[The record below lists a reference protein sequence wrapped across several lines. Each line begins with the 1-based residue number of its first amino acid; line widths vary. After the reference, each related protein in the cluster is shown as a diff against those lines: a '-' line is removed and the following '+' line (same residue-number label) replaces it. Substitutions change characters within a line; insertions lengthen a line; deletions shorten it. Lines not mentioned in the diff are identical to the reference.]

1 MAAMPA
7 SPPVRRGTWV
17 ARVMIAQMQ
26 NKKTE
31 LYGPLL
37 EHPKL
42 KKRGFGLVAVL
53 TVRFKAADRRVISHF
68 HARDDIVVRQ

>member
-1 MAAMPA
+1 
-7 SPPVRRGTWV
+7 
-17 ARVMIAQMQ
+17 MQ

-42 KKRGFGLVAVL
+42 KKRGFVLLAVL
-53 TVRFKAADRRVISHF
+53 TVRFKAADRRVISRF
-68 HARDDIVVRQ
+68 HTRDDIVVRQKEEAIYLVLGKGTAFHRYRRAS